1 MPIEPRETR
10 ALAPGAKVLQCA
22 TRRAGAFA
30 HSGKMPDQVFTTR
43 SNRGTAMRIL
53 TANRNLAP
61 FFGFKATTPASRI
74 KESGVSQMKSNSQI
88 SLSHASWMTIVLLM
102 LTLPLP
108 ALAALGGDVSSVQ
121 QDKAQMKGTLKTT
134 ENDAYTVH
142 EITAAGNT
150 IVKEYVSSA
159 GKVFAITWHGQFIPN
174 MQQLLGTY
182 FDQYAQASKEQR
194 ESHPGRH
201 PLNIQQP
208 GLVFQNGGHMRSY
221 VGRAYVPDMVPQ
233 GVNVDALQ

>member
-53 TANRNLAP
+53 TANRNLTP
-61 FFGFKATTPASRI
+61 FFGFKTTTPASRI
-74 KESGVSQMKSNSQI
+74 KESGVSHMKSNSQI

-108 ALAALGGDVSSVQ
+108 ALAALGGDISSVQ

-150 IVKEYVSSA
+150 IVKEYVSPA
-159 GKVFAITWHGQFIPN
+159 GKVFAITWRGQFIPN

-182 FDQYAQASKEQR
+182 FDQYASAAQAQR
-194 ESHPGRH
+194 TAHRGRA

-208 GLVFQNGGHMRSY
+208 GLVVESNGHMRSY
-221 VGRAYVPDMVPQ
+221 SGRVYDPGKLPQ
-233 GVNVDALQ
+233 GVNANDIR

>member
-1 MPIEPRETR
+1 MSQPE
-10 ALAPGAKVLQCA
+10 A
-22 TRRAGAFA
+22 T
-30 HSGKMPDQVFTTR
+30 VE
-43 SNRGTAMRIL
+43 TAMQIL
-53 TANRNLAP
+53 AGNHNLTQ

-74 KESGVSQMKSNSQI
+74 KESGVSHMKSNCQI
-88 SLSHASWMTIVLLM
+88 SLSRITLFKRSRMGIALLM

-108 ALAALGGDVSSVQ
+108 ALAALGGDVASVQ
-121 QDKAQMKGTLKTT
+121 EDQAKMKGTLKTT
-134 ENDAYTVH
+134 EAEAYTVH
-142 EITAAGNT
+142 EISASANT
-150 IVKEYVSSA
+150 VVKEYVSPA

-182 FDQYAQASKEQR
+182 FDQYAQAAKAQR
-194 ESHPGRH
+194 ESHPGHR

>member
-1 MPIEPRETR
+1 MQI
-10 ALAPGAKVLQCA
+10 LAG
-22 TRRAGAFA
+22 
-30 HSGKMPDQVFTTR
+30 
-43 SNRGTAMRIL
+43 
-53 TANRNLAP
+53 NRNLAP
-61 FFGFKATTPASRI
+61 SFGFKATAPASRI
-74 KESGVSQMKSNSQI
+74 KESGVSHMKSNSRI
-88 SLSHASWMTIVLLM
+88 SLSRTTLFKRSRMGIALLM

-121 QDKAQMKGTLKTT
+121 EDQAQMKGTLKTT
-134 ENDAYTVH
+134 EAQAYTVH
-142 EITAAGNT
+142 EITTAGNT
-150 IVKEYVSSA
+150 VVKEYVSPA
-159 GKVFAITWHGQFIPN
+159 GKVFAITWRGQFIPN

-182 FDQYAQASKEQR
+182 FDQYAQAAKAQR
-194 ESHPGRH
+194 ESHPGHR